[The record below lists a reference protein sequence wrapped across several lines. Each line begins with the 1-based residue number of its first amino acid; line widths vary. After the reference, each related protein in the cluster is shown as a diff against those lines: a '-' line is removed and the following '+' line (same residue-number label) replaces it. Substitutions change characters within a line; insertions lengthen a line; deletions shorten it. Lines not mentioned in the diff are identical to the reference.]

1 MIDSFRGKYYFLSN
15 FYNAKVIY
23 EGEYEAKLQEMGF
36 YEVNTLV
43 DKDRCKIN
51 F

>member
-15 FYNAKVIY
+15 FYNARVTYK
-23 EGEYEAKLQEMGF
+23 GF
-36 YEVNTLV
+36 TFQNNESA
-43 DKDRCKIN
+43 